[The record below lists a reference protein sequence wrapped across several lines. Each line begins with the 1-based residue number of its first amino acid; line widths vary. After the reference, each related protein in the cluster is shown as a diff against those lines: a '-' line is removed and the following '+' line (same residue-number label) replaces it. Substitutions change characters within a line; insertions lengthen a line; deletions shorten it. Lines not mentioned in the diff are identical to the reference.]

1 MRNALPFVGPRTVQ
15 AIRAAAML
23 ERKVVTAL
31 TQRWT
36 VARIRNQYNVSSN
49 YVRYV
54 ASRHDLSVE
63 RPSDN
68 WVGRP

>member
-23 ERKVVTAL
+23 ERKVITAL
-31 TQRWT
+31 NQRWT
-36 VARIRNQYNVSSN
+36 VARIRRLYNVTEN
-49 YVRYV
+49 YVKFV
-54 ASRHDLSVE
+54 AYRNDLSVE

-68 WVGRP
+68 WAGRP

>member
-23 ERKVVTAL
+23 ERKVITAL
-31 TQRWT
+31 NQRWT
-36 VARIRNQYNVSSN
+36 VARIRSRYNVSAD
-49 YVRYV
+49 YVRHV
-54 ASRHDLSVE
+54 AGRHDLSVE

-68 WVGRP
+68 WVGRT